1 MRQLD
6 LVLPPV
12 PSEAAREQAPPRP
25 SSRETSTQGREAVM
39 VWKPVWNERCSEILR
54 RNAQHYTN
62 SEIAAEIEA
71 ATGLRFS
78 VPFVSRRRA
87 ALGLDC
93 PLRNDWSAPVNRRKW
108 LRRLSARSKR
118 GRQ

>member
-1 MRQLD
+1 
-6 LVLPPV
+6 
-12 PSEAAREQAPPRP
+12 
-25 SSRETSTQGREAVM
+25 M
-39 VWKPVWNERCSEILR
+39 VWKPVWNERCSEVLR

-62 SEIAAEIEA
+62 SEIAAAIEA

-93 PLRNDWSAPVNRRKW
+93 PQRNDWSAPITRRRW
-108 LRRLSARSKR
+108 LRSRSVGTKPARQQR
-118 GRQ
+118 ETP

>member
-1 MRQLD
+1 
-6 LVLPPV
+6 V
-12 PSEAAREQAPPRP
+12 PSEAAGELAPAGP
-25 SSRETSTQGREAVM
+25 SLRETSTHGQGAAM
-39 VWKPVWNERCSEILR
+39 TWKPVWNERCSEILR

-62 SEIAAEIEA
+62 SEIAAQIEA

-93 PLRNDWSAPVNRRKW
+93 PQRNDWTAPITRRRW
-108 LRRLSARSKR
+108 LRSRSVR
-118 GRQ
+118 NNHDRR

>member
-1 MRQLD
+1 MRF
-6 LVLPPV
+6 
-12 PSEAAREQAPPRP
+12 
-25 SSRETSTQGREAVM
+25 
-39 VWKPVWNERCSEILR
+39 KPVWSERCSEILR

-62 SEIAAEIEA
+62 SEIAAQIEA

-93 PLRNDWSAPVNRRKW
+93 PQRNDWSAPITRRRW
-108 LRRLSARSKR
+108 LKSRRSGSKR
-118 GRQ
+118 GRQREN

>member
-1 MRQLD
+1 M
-6 LVLPPV
+6 
-12 PSEAAREQAPPRP
+12 
-25 SSRETSTQGREAVM
+25 SS
-39 VWKPVWNERCSEILR
+39 KPVWNERCSEILR

-62 SEIAAEIEA
+62 SEIAAQIEA

-93 PLRNDWSAPVNRRKW
+93 PQRNDWTAPLIRWRDW
-108 LRRLSARSKR
+108 RALSDQARSVVAKVGWQGAR
-118 GRQ
+118 ASF

>member
-1 MRQLD
+1 MRG
-6 LVLPPV
+6 
-12 PSEAAREQAPPRP
+12 REQAPAGP
-25 SSRETSTQGREAVM
+25 SRETTAQGQEAVM

-62 SEIAAEIEA
+62 CEIAALIEA

-93 PLRNDWSAPVNRRKW
+93 PQRNDWSAPITRRRW
-108 LRRLSARSKR
+108 LKSQRSGSKR
-118 GRQ
+118 GRQREN

>member
-1 MRQLD
+1 MRG
-6 LVLPPV
+6 
-12 PSEAAREQAPPRP
+12 REQAAGPP
-25 SSRETSTQGREAVM
+25 SHETTAQGQEAVM

-62 SEIAAEIEA
+62 SQIAALIEA

-87 ALGLDC
+87 ALGLKC
-93 PLRNDWSAPVNRRKW
+93 PQRNDWSAPITRRRW
-108 LRRLSARSKR
+108 LKSWRSGSKR
-118 GRQ
+118 SWRQSEN

>member
-1 MRQLD
+1 
-6 LVLPPV
+6 
-12 PSEAAREQAPPRP
+12 
-25 SSRETSTQGREAVM
+25 M

-54 RNAQHYTN
+54 RGAQHYTN
-62 SEIAAEIEA
+62 SEIAAQIEA

-93 PLRNDWSAPVNRRKW
+93 PQRNDWSAPITRRRW
-108 LRRLSARSKR
+108 LKSRCSGSKR
-118 GRQ
+118 GRQSEN